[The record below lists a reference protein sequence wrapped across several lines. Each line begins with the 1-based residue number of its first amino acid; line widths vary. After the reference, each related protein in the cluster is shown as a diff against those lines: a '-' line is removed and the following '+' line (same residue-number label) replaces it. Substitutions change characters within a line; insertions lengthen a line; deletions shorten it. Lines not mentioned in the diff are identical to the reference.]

1 MLSPKTGRTAANPP
15 DIGGA
20 PARSSLSID
29 QFCTRHGISR
39 GKYFAMRKAGIG
51 PAEMRLGPNMVRI
64 TDEADR
70 AWQHARQNP
79 TGSGLAEIEH
89 GKADLAARGSRAGSV
104 AVQSPLHISNIRR
117 RKTGG
122 DGTQ

>member
-1 MLSPKTGRTAANPP
+1 MLSPKKGRTAANPP
-15 DIGGA
+15 YIGGA
-20 PARSSLSID
+20 PAGSSLTID

-51 PAEMRLGPNMVRI
+51 PAEMRLGRALVRI

-70 AWQHARQNP
+70 AWQQARQNP
-79 TGSGLAEIEH
+79 SGSELVEIER

-104 AVQSPLHISNIRR
+104 AIQSPLHISNIRR

-122 DGTQ
+122 GGTQ